1 MLVTFIKKERLSMIV
16 YATAFYPCLFEP
28 NTMSGKYQM
37 NLGQLDHEAVTN
49 LQGAGMAIRTGEG
62 KKEDHG
68 EFITAKSGHPINVVD
83 AAGNPWDEDRLIGNG
98 SKVKVSVNPYEWT
111 YKRKSGVSAGLN
123 SVMVL
128 EWKEYNPNETL
139 EPELKYI
146 KDELE

>member
-1 MLVTFIKKERLSMIV
+1 MIV
-16 YATAFYPCLFEP
+16 YATAFYSCLFEP

-49 LQGAGMAIRTGEG
+49 LQGVGMAIRTGEG

-68 EFITAKSGHPINVVD
+68 EFITAKSGRPINVVD

-128 EWKEYNPNETL
+128 EWKDYNPNETL